1 VGLNVNISE
10 LLFGILLVL
19 ALVGLAG
26 YFAYRQF
33 QTRRA
38 VAQDRDMAPEER
50 GFLIRQTRR
59 RLICSVL
66 MFLFAGLLVG
76 WFFIEPNVRDL
87 KLTID
92 HEPGTTPPLVELV
105 AYYWITALLLLFGI
119 LALAGM
125 DFFATAR
132 FGLHQ
137 KKLLEVERRTALEI
151 EVTRLRNAR
160 NGS

>member
-1 VGLNVNISE
+1 MNISE
-10 LLFGILLVL
+10 LLFGILLVV
-19 ALVGLAG
+19 ALVGLAS

-38 VAQDRDMAPEER
+38 VAQDRAMPLDER
-50 GFLIRQTRR
+50 GFLIRQSRR

-87 KLTID
+87 KAADIR
-92 HEPGTTPPLVELV
+92 EPGDTPPVVELV

-132 FGLHQ
+132 YGLRQ
-137 KKLLEVERRTALEI
+137 KKLLEVEHRTALEI
-151 EVTRLRNAR
+151 DAARLRRER